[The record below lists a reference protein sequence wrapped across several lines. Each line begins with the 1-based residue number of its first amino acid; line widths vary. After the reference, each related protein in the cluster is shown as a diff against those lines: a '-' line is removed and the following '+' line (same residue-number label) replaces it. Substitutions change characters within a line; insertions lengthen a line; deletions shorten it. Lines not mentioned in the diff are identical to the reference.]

1 MPGGTVRLEP
11 QDHAYSCEYVQY
23 CSENLRLLHDRQ
35 PNKAGRMHCAVRL
48 GRGMLFRATVT
59 AFLQRRDC
67 KVLLNILRPVADD
80 RVQKRN

>member
-1 MPGGTVRLEP
+1 MPGGTVRLEL
-11 QDHAYSCEYVQY
+11 QDHAYSCEY
-23 CSENLRLLHDRQ
+23 CSESLRLLHDRQ

-48 GRGMLFRATVT
+48 GRGMLLRATVT
-59 AFLQRRDC
+59 SFLQRRDC